1 MHLLRSFD
9 AKAVALHR
17 TGKLGT
23 FPSSLGQE
31 AVFVGL
37 GAAMRPED
45 VLCPYYRDHGALFQR
60 GVSMTEIFTYWGGD
74 ERGNCFTNAK
84 EDFPICVPIASQCL
98 HAAGVAYAF
107 KHRKEPRVAV
117 ASCGDGATSKGDFY
131 EALNLAGVWHLPLV
145 FIVNNNQWAIS
156 VPRSAQ
162 TGAPTLAEKASS
174 AGFKGIQVDGN
185 DVLAVRQVI
194 SEAIEKARQG
204 LGPCLI
210 EALTYR
216 LCDHT
221 TADDARRYVNEE
233 EQAVAWKNEPI
244 ARLRAHLISEYG
256 WSDEQEEALKQECQN
271 LVVQAA
277 EEYLKMPNQAPESMV
292 DYLYETLPKA
302 MQMQRQELEE
312 RSWK

>member
-1 MHLLRSFD
+1 MMPSTELTALYRAMHLLRSFD

-37 GAAMRPED
+37 GTAMHPED

-60 GVSMTEIFTYWGGD
+60 GVSMTEILTYWGGD
-74 ERGNCFTNAK
+74 ERGNCFANDK

-131 EALNLAGVWHLPLV
+131 EALNVAGVWHLPLV
-145 FIVNNNQWAIS
+145 FVINNNQWAIS
-156 VPRSAQ
+156 VPRHAQ
-162 TGAPTLAEKASS
+162 TSTATLAQKATA
-174 AGFKGIQVDGN
+174 AGFRGVQVDGN
-185 DVLAVRQVI
+185 DVMAVREVV
-194 SEAIEKARQG
+194 SEAIERARQG
-204 LGPCLI
+204 GGPCLI
-210 EALTYR
+210 EALSYR

-221 TADDARRYVNEE
+221 TTDDARRYVNAE
-233 EQAVAWKNEPI
+233 EQAAAWKNEPI
-244 ARLRAHLISEYG
+244 ARLRTKLEAEQG
-256 WSDEQEEALKQECQN
+256 WSEEQEEVLKQECQQR
-271 LVVQAA
+271 VAEAA
-277 EEYLKMPNQAPESMV
+277 EEYLQMPPQSPESMF
-292 DYLYETLPKA
+292 DYLYETPPGT
-302 MQMQRQELEE
+302 
-312 RSWK
+312 